1 MLLIDVRLEKQ
12 WDLIA
17 DIPHH
22 LLLVRIYVYLSTCIT
37 VLEFSQMD
45 FFLMLSLKTEAFH
58 L

>member
-1 MLLIDVRLEKQ
+1 MLDLKNQ
-12 WDLIA
+12 WDLRA

-37 VLEFSQMD
+37 VLEFFKMNFS
-45 FFLMLSLKTEAFH
+45 LMLSLKTEAVH